1 MKTLFARG
9 GLLAL
14 LSVSAF
20 GLSLSACCSGP
31 TYLNIFYG
39 DSLPPWGGAIER
51 DDVSFLSVEYEVGP
65 SATGPFLEFYEDG
78 APVEVAVASSIRDN
92 RTMNGCGE
100 SNVLLFDISGLEP
113 GRYTVVHRE
122 ANGTGHP
129 LHCNEC
135 EWGEYEG
142 ESAVSFE
149 LVVSD
154 E

>member
-20 GLSLSACCSGP
+20 GFSLAACCSGP

-39 DSLPPWGGAIER
+39 DSIPPWGGSVER
-51 DDVSFLSVEYEVGP
+51 GEVSFLSVEYEVGP
-65 SATGPFLEFYEDG
+65 SSIGPFLEFYEDD

-100 SNVLLFDISGLEP
+100 SNVLHFDISELEP

-122 ANGTGHP
+122 ANGTGDP
-129 LHCNEC
+129 LHCNGC
-135 EWGEYEG
+135 EWSEYEG
-142 ESAVSFE
+142 ENAVSFE
-149 LVVSD
+149 LVVSA